1 MSKAVARREMEEV
14 ASSRGTTNLIYLEG
28 IEIE

>member
-1 MSKAVARREMEEV
+1 MSKAVARREMEKV
-14 ASSRGTTNLIYLEG
+14 ASSRGTTNLIYLES